1 MRLSLKYPPREWQI
15 DALEQ
20 WRKRSRGVVEVVTG
34 GGKTVF
40 SQMCLQQF
48 FGNTDLGK
56 KQALIVVPSVSLLD
70 QWWVALQDESGVLPK
85 DIGLL
90 SGRDSCRGDEPI
102 IISVVNSAR
111 HFTSELSK
119 SCELFLVVDEC
130 HRVGSPSN
138 SKALLGEF
146 SATLGLSAT
155 PEREYDEGFKNYI
168 EPRLGPVI
176 YRYTYIS
183 AAQDGIICPFSLIN
197 VRVDLL
203 PDEEE
208 QYRKYSTSIARA
220 IGRSADGQFDEFV
233 KRMLQL
239 RASVAA
245 NATRRIPVSIKL
257 IERHRGQRAII
268 FHERIDAANHILS
281 ILQSRGHR
289 ATAYHAKIGPDA
301 RRDNLRL
308 FRNGQFDVMV
318 CCRALDEGMNVP
330 EVSVAVVAS
339 CTASQRQRI
348 QRLGRILRPSN
359 DKNMAT
365 IYTIFAT
372 TEERIRLE
380 AEEAK
385 LLDVTSVNWLQGEME
400 SNASDFS

>member
-1 MRLSLKYPPREWQI
+1 M
-15 DALEQ
+15 
-20 WRKRSRGVVEVVTG
+20 
-34 GGKTVF
+34 
-40 SQMCLQQF
+40 
-48 FGNTDLGK
+48 
-56 KQALIVVPSVSLLD
+56 
-70 QWWVALQDESGVLPK
+70 
-85 DIGLL
+85 
-90 SGRDSCRGDEPI
+90 
-102 IISVVNSAR
+102 
-111 HFTSELSK
+111 
-119 SCELFLVVDEC
+119 
-130 HRVGSPSN
+130 
-138 SKALLGEF
+138 LGEF

-155 PEREYDEGFKNYI
+155 PEREYDEGFKIHI

-183 AAQDGIICPFSLIN
+183 AARDGIICPFSLIN

-220 IGRSADGQFDEFV
+220 IGRSAGDQLDEFV

-372 TEERIRLE
+372 AEERKRLE

-400 SNASDFS
+400 SNASDLS